1 LSRVRIIGGIPNLHP
16 SLLHKGCKLHVSV
29 RVARF
34 IPLENDGYG
43 HSPSSKGRS
52 QQEAEV
58 PESTGAEVVLLQ
70 PVFQQLQAAYNNDRT
85 ALPFYQVDP
94 ETEALGARAAP
105 MPVGSSKTSIDLD
118 LSSYDIKLRGDCVVD
133 VYSEELLVMSISLHT
148 AFVTND
154 GYLQFDKA
162 AVDLACEDAN
172 NKIYSRET
180 KVEMFLTAVDDVPQ
194 LNVLNQDS

>member
-1 LSRVRIIGGIPNLHP
+1 LSRIRLIGGIPNLHP

-34 IPLENDGYG
+34 VPQENDGYG
-43 HSPSSKGRS
+43 RSPSSKGRP
-52 QQEAEV
+52 QREAEV
-58 PESTGAEVVLLQ
+58 PEATGAEVVLMQ
-70 PVFQQLQAAYNNDRT
+70 PVFKQLEVAYNNDQT

-94 ETEALGARAAP
+94 EAEAPGAAP
-105 MPVGSSKTSIDLD
+105 TPVGSSKTSIDLD
-118 LSSYDIKLRGDCVVD
+118 LSSYDIKLRGDCVVE
-133 VYSEELLVMSISLHT
+133 VHSEELLVMAISLHT

-162 AVDLACEDAN
+162 AVDLACEDTT
-172 NKIYSRET
+172 NKIYSRDT

-194 LNVLNQDS
+194 LNVLNQDY